1 MPYDPGR
8 RRLIGP
14 SGSCPVSQSQHDLL
28 VRFRKSLG
36 TVLSYDSLLTALW
49 QLRPY
54 PQTSPAKAR
63 MTLKVEVAGIRAKL
77 RAVDAPESI
86 ANVVG
91 HGYVLRAS
99 SERPLWLDDDQ
110 RAALRGL
117 LRDCAKDPRARRI
130 PVPA

>member
-1 MPYDPGR
+1 MMR
-8 RRLIGP
+8 
-14 SGSCPVSQSQHDLL
+14 DL
-28 VRFRKSLG
+28 G
-36 TVLSYDSLLTALW
+36 AVLSYDSLLTAMW
-49 QLRPY
+49 RHRDY
-54 PQTSPAKAR
+54 PQPSPAKAR
-63 MTLKVEVAGIRAKL
+63 GSLKVEVAGIRAKL

-99 SERPLWLDDDQ
+99 GERPLWLDADQ
-110 RAALRGL
+110 RSALRGL